1 MSNLSRIGN
10 KWTINE
16 VLSLQ
21 REFELLGWD
30 IDQIAEKHKRT
41 ANAIMYKLD
50 QEGFADYNVLY
61 SNYHNLNTKMP
72 VSRTQ
77 KQSGLELSLSD
88 EDDTVIDDESDED
101 DIVIDDES
109 DEDYVDDGEE
119 DEDDEDCEDYED
131 PLTERVAKL
140 ETALDEVKRIL
151 KPLIL
156 KALKSPTTYK
166 NETLANCYY

>member
-1 MSNLSRIGN
+1 MSTRNRIGN

-30 IDQIAEKHKRT
+30 IDQIAEKHGRT

-61 SNYHNLNTKMP
+61 SNYHDLNTEMP
-72 VSRTQ
+72 LNYAQ
-77 KQSGLELSLSD
+77 KQVDLESSLSD
-88 EDDTVIDDESDED
+88 DDDTVLDDEY
-101 DIVIDDES
+101 
-109 DEDYVDDGEE
+109 DEDYVDDGED
-119 DEDDEDCEDYED
+119 DEDDDDDDEYCEDYED

-140 ETALDEVKRIL
+140 ETALDDIKRIL

-156 KALKSPTTYK
+156 KALKSPTTSK
-166 NETLANCYY
+166 NESLTNC